1 MSKTSSYLKWCIA
14 SPREDSTWWV
24 KETSDPAHWDVD
36 SLSVLDP
43 KQIQHIL
50 DLMDPLREYNLQP
63 ELFDLAFYPLGIQ
76 KELPDGSIRLEA
88 SQESMTESDE
98 PLFALPDLLDE
109 DKSPYA
115 DFLNHITKLRIKLLN
130 ELIDFEQP
138 LTIDE
143 VEEALRERQNNDFME
158 GNHTH
163 IFHEICDILEYIPY
177 GYELDSEELEKKHK
191 TAAELPAEEE
201 LPDLDEEELEL
212 DETMKWDEDD
222 TEGSAEKAK
231 DSNEDE
237 DEELEDFSK
246 ASKKAKKR
254 K

>member
-14 SPREDSTWWV
+14 APREDSTWWIQ
-24 KETSDPAHWDVD
+24 ETSDPAHWDVD

-50 DLMDPLREYNLQP
+50 DLMDPLRDYNLQI
-63 ELFDLAFYPLGIQ
+63 ELFELAFYPLAIQ
-76 KELPDGSIRLEA
+76 KQLGEGSIRLVA
-88 SQESMTESDE
+88 SHESIAESE
-98 PLFALPDLLDE
+98 EMLFALPDLLDE

-115 DFLNHITKLRIKLLN
+115 DFLNHITKLRVKLLN
-130 ELIDFEQP
+130 DLIDFEQP

-158 GNHTH
+158 GNSTH

-191 TAAELPAEEE
+191 AAAEIPPEEE
-201 LPDLDEEELEL
+201 LPDIEEEELDQ
-212 DETMKWDEDD
+212 DETMKWEEDDSDEDD
-222 TEGSAEKAK
+222 E
-231 DSNEDE
+231 DSKGLA
-237 DEELEDFSK
+237 DEEEDSEDLP
-246 ASKKAKKR
+246 APSKKAKKR

>member
-50 DLMDPLREYNLQP
+50 DLMDPLRDYNLQI
-63 ELFDLAFYPLGIQ
+63 ELFDLAFYPLAIQ
-76 KELPDGSIRLEA
+76 KDLGDGSIRLAA
-88 SQESMTESDE
+88 SNENIAESEE
-98 PLFALPDLLDE
+98 VLFALPDLLDE

-115 DFLNHITKLRIKLLN
+115 DFLNHITKLRIKMLN
-130 ELIDFEQP
+130 DLIDFEQP
-138 LTIDE
+138 LTIEE

-158 GNHTH
+158 GNNTH

-177 GYELDSEELEKKHK
+177 GYELDNEELEKKHK
-191 TAAELPAEEE
+191 AVAEIPPEEE
-201 LPDLDEEELEL
+201 LPDIEEEELDQ
-212 DETMKWDEDD
+212 DETMKWEEDD
-222 TEGSAEKAK
+222 
-231 DSNEDE
+231 
-237 DEELEDFSK
+237 DEEEEDSED
-246 ASKKAKKR
+246 AEEEEEEMEDIESDSKKSKKR

>member
-63 ELFDLAFYPLGIQ
+63 ELFELAFYPLTIQ

-88 SQESMTESDE
+88 SQENITESEE

-138 LTIDE
+138 LTLDE

-158 GNHTH
+158 GNNTH

-177 GYELDSEELEKKHK
+177 GYELDNEELEKKNK
-191 TAAELPAEEE
+191 VVAELPAEEE
-201 LPDLDEEELEL
+201 LPELDEEELEL
-212 DETMKWDEDD
+212 DETMKWDEDEE
-222 TEGSAEKAK
+222 EGK
-231 DSNEDE
+231 EDGSQAPE
-237 DEELEDFSK
+237 GEEATIEDFQP
-246 ASKKAKKR
+246 ASKKAKKQ

>member
-63 ELFDLAFYPLGIQ
+63 ELFELAFYPLTIQ
-76 KELPDGSIRLEA
+76 KELPDGSIHLEA
-88 SQESMTESDE
+88 SQENITESEE

-138 LTIDE
+138 LTLDE

-158 GNHTH
+158 GNNTH

-191 TAAELPAEEE
+191 IVAELPAEEE

-212 DETMKWDEDD
+212 DETMKWDEDEE
-222 TEGSAEKAK
+222 EGK
-231 DSNEDE
+231 EDE
-237 DEELEDFSK
+237 SQAPEGEEATIEDFQP
-246 ASKKAKKR
+246 ASKKAKKQ